1 MTEVVPNLDRSINVI
16 GQKDGEYRLERG
28 GAIVILGDMGVAN
41 QGLQHQ
47 VQRYFPN
54 LVVEL
59 CARLPDTIEQV
70 GAILIQDAIS
80 DDLEAVVA
88 ECRTRFPDTP
98 IGVMVNGD
106 WRQVPGLD
114 QLVARHLIQG
124 VLPLRMTLNVWL
136 AAVWLIYSGGEYIA
150 NPDPHR
156 SASSLYEYPRAVAP
170 PGPANQGAA
179 AFVTERLLSKRET
192 QVLKL
197 MSEGL
202 QNKLIAA
209 NMELSEH
216 TVKVHVHN
224 IIRKLKVHNRTQAA
238 AIYHDGA
245 HATLARRAMQMS
257 A

>member
-1 MTEVVPNLDRSINVI
+1 VANLDRTISVV
-16 GQKDGEYRLERG
+16 GQKNGEYRLERG

-54 LVVEL
+54 LTVEL

-70 GAILIQDAIS
+70 GAILIQDMIS
-80 DDLEAVVA
+80 DDLEGVVA
-88 ECRTRFPDTP
+88 ECRARFPDTP

-124 VLPLRMTLNVWL
+124 ILPLRMTLNVWL

-156 SASSLYEYPRAVAP
+156 AGSGIYEHPRSVASPV
-170 PGPANQGAA
+170 PASQGAA
-179 AFVTERLLSKRET
+179 AFVAERLLSKRES

-245 HATLARRAMQMS
+245 HSPLARRALQLT